1 MKLEKI
7 KWKGIGLKKIKW
19 KWVLG
24 FIGVWL
30 CIYVVGTGISIW
42 SYGEVDEKQKAD
54 VIIVLG
60 AAAYGG
66 EVSPV
71 FKERLNH
78 GIRLYEK
85 GYAQKMI
92 LTGGVGEGNEY
103 SDAYIAKQYVVGQ
116 GVPEEAVLLEEKSV
130 ITQENIENAKE
141 IMDSCSYRTAI
152 IVSDP
157 LHMKRSMLIAGDCGI
172 SAYSSPT
179 TTTRYQTMKSKLP
192 FLLREEFFYIGY
204 QIYRIFK

>member
-7 KWKGIGLKKIKW
+7 KWKGIELKKIKW

-24 FIGVWL
+24 FIGIWL
-30 CIYVVGTGISIW
+30 CVYVVGTGIGIW

-60 AAAYGG
+60 AAVYGG

-78 GIRLYEK
+78 GIRLYEE
-85 GYAQKMI
+85 GYATKMI
-92 LTGGVGEGNEY
+92 LTGGVGEGNGY

-130 ITQENIENAKE
+130 ITQENIENAK
-141 IMDSCSYRTAI
+141 I
-152 IVSDP
+152 P
-157 LHMKRSMLIAGDCGI
+157 GDCGI

-204 QIYRIFK
+204 QIYRIIK